1 MASFND
7 TFNLSMRDIE
17 VIEKA
22 LRNEIS
28 ELTGKIHESDESSV
42 VAAEVIRACD
52 EHVRLIHQ
60 VLGKL
65 HNQKIWY
72 GQVNHTGVPISG

>member
-1 MASFND
+1 MASFNN
-7 TFNLSMRDIE
+7 TFNLSVRDIE

-28 ELTGKIHESDESSV
+28 ELTGKIHNTD
-42 VAAEVIRACD
+42 APPAIAIDTIRACD
-52 EHVRLIHQ
+52 EHIRLIHQ

-72 GQVNHTGVPISG
+72 GQVNQTGVPISG